1 MPLAINQPF
10 KLFVQSFRELCQA
23 KQRFCRCREYVR
35 QGKIFRCVEQRDGRK
50 GIYWFLLKA
59 LPGVF
64 IEE

>member
-1 MPLAINQPF
+1 M
-10 KLFVQSFRELCQA
+10 QSFRELCQA